1 MKRLS
6 ISSVAVAASCALA
19 APAVL
24 AAEYIDLFDAT
35 PITRTATY
43 PVVGFAGVDFSQR
56 FVFETAEATVYC
68 GAASTAYVKTDN
80 ENGTYGP
87 PIVDNFMTAGDD
99 DVSICLGGT
108 GISQIPGTNCFS
120 SAAGT
125 RPEGGAMELYY
136 GAGSVT
142 APVDL
147 VAGKNDLEFKLWD
160 FGIDLG
166 NTKLVL
172 ELPAACSAEPD
183 SYVKVSGGIGFG
195 LSGRGNS
202 PTETFDGYVYKIGSY
217 VGGELNINFRQ
228 SYGYCTYEPGS
239 YGDIEF
245 FTSTPFTP
253 ARFAK
258 LVNFVTTPNCPALE
272 PWILGKDASEDI
284 PRGAVFALGVFET
297 PQGPLFYR
305 WVPLE
310 TGGAEF
316 FE

>member
-1 MKRLS
+1 
-6 ISSVAVAASCALA
+6 
-19 APAVL
+19 
-24 AAEYIDLFDAT
+24 
-35 PITRTATY
+35 
-43 PVVGFAGVDFSQR
+43 
-56 FVFETAEATVYC
+56 
-68 GAASTAYVKTDN
+68 
-80 ENGTYGP
+80 
-87 PIVDNFMTAGDD
+87 MTAGDD

-108 GISQIPGTNCFS
+108 TDSGIGTIPGTNCFS
-120 SAAGT
+120 SAQGT
-125 RPEGGAMELYY
+125 RPVGGAMELYY

-142 APVDL
+142 ATVDL
-147 VAGKNDLEFKLWD
+147 DAGKNDLQFKLWD
-160 FGIDLG
+160 YGVDLG

-195 LSGRGNS
+195 SSGRGNS
-202 PTETFDGYVYKIGSY
+202 PTESFDGYVYKIGSY

-239 YGDIEF
+239 YGDIKF
-245 FTSTPFTP
+245 FTSTPFAP

-258 LVNFVTTPNCPALE
+258 LLNFVTTPNCPALE

-284 PRGAVFALGVFET
+284 PRGAVFALGVFEIS
-297 PQGPLFYR
+297 PNEAPYFR

-310 TGGAEF
+310 TGGVEL